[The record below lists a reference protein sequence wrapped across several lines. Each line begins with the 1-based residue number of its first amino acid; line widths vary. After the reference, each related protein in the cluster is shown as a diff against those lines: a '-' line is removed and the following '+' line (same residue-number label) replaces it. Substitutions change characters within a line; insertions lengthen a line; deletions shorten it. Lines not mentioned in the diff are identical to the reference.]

1 MSITAHI
8 SRRQLQLCLLLGDAA
23 LFTLAIWLVS
33 TLRFYRLTPL
43 QTLFYD
49 PKFWTILGIIYFS
62 QYLYDLYEPT
72 DLKGVIASRLK
83 IGLSFVTSAVLVF
96 SYLYIA
102 GSPTK
107 DLFGRGVFLGSLS
120 IYIGLTYIFR
130 TFVHNQ
136 VAKQAQRNRWLLLAS
151 EDSAKSF
158 ISDFHISPTVG
169 SIEWVD
175 TAKVSATPENIKSA
189 ILQEWTGI
197 IVEGAAAVHLME
209 LLMKAKLRGMRLYSM
224 PDFYELQWGRLPVA
238 AIDDSWFAFT
248 EGFSLVHSPVRLRLK
263 RALDIL
269 VASTLLVLTLP
280 LAVLTWLLIRL
291 TSPGA
296 AIYKQARVGL
306 KGKVFTIYKFRSM
319 HLNSE
324 NKGAQW
330 AEAND
335 QRSTFI
341 GKYLRK
347 FRIDELPQL
356 LNILKGEMSFI
367 GPRPERPEF
376 TASLAQAIPFY
387 ELRHLVKPGLTGWA
401 QVMYPYGANVE
412 DAKNKLEYE
421 LFYIKNH
428 SIGLDIKILVK
439 TFSVVLFGAGR

>member
-8 SRRQLQLCLLLGDAA
+8 SRRQLQLCLLLGDAV
-23 LFTLAIWLVS
+23 LFTLAMWLVN
-33 TLRFYRLTPL
+33 TIRFQRFTPVE
-43 QTLFYD
+43 TLFYD
-49 PKFWTILGIIYFS
+49 LKYWIILGIVYFS
-62 QYLYDLYEPT
+62 QYLYDLYEPR
-72 DLKGVIASRLK
+72 DSRGAIASRLK

-102 GSPTK
+102 GSPTR
-107 DLFGRGVFLGSLS
+107 DLFGRGVFLGSLT

-130 TFVHNQ
+130 AFLHRQ
-136 VAKQAQRNRWLLLAS
+136 IAKQAQRNRWLLLSS
-151 EDSAKSF
+151 ESNAKNF
-158 ISDFHISPTVG
+158 IADFHRSPTVG

-175 TAKVSATPENIKSA
+175 TSETVVTQEKIKNA
-189 ILQEWTGI
+189 IHQEWTGV
-197 IVEGAAAVHLME
+197 IVEGAAATHLME
-209 LLMKAKLRGMRLYSM
+209 ILMAAKLKGLRLYSM
-224 PDFYELQWGRLPVA
+224 PDFYEMQWGRLPVT
-238 AIDDSWFAFT
+238 AIDDLWFAFT

-269 VASTLLVLTLP
+269 VASTLLILTLP
-280 LAVLTWLLIRL
+280 LAFFTWLLIRV
-291 TSPGA
+291 TSRGP
-296 AIYKQARVGL
+296 AIYRQARVGL

-319 HLNSE
+319 HVNSE
-324 NKGAQW
+324 QEGAQW
-330 AEAND
+330 AKEND
-335 QRSTFI
+335 QRSTWI

-347 FRIDELPQL
+347 FRIDEIPQL
-356 LNILKGEMSFI
+356 VNILRGDMSFI

-376 TASLAQAIPFY
+376 TESLAQQIPFY

-401 QVMYPYGANVE
+401 QVMYPYGANVD